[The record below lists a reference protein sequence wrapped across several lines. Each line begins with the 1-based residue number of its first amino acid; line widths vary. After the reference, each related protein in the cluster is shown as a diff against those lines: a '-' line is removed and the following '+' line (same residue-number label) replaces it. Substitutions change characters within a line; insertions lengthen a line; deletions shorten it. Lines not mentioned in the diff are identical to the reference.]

1 MDTLVAGQNCALSQH
16 TLRFEIDG
24 QNGGV
29 AALLLD
35 ERGRAT
41 SPDHF
46 VSTVHVVR
54 PAGVTL
60 AHTGAVDIR
69 IAALD
74 DEVARVL
81 CIATDPPTHAELTCR
96 LTGEADNIVFPIAAQ
111 IHPAMVCFELY
122 RRDGRWKV
130 RAVGQGYGGGL
141 RELLGAHHL
150 DLPITAELSAP
161 AVPTPPPAPAVVAAP
176 AAEDFSVAPAA
187 PAMHAPIQPL
197 GDSNPLERLAMI
209 HEDAAR
215 ITAALLTARNFAEDR
230 RDTEMSAA
238 VADPATRNTA
248 ASQDALATAQ
258 RRHDELVARAQGD
271 YQRDAAHLI
280 AELAALDGELP
291 TALAPWEAPSWNQA
305 VRAPSNGIR
314 VGTVTVPDVGAL
326 TVPFCVSAPLRRPI
340 WLDSTES
347 SAAAPVAASVVL
359 RLLAAVTH
367 AAPTLDI
374 IDISGGLQ
382 PLWQP
387 LAAHMPRPVVTE
399 PSEIVARLQH
409 LIDQADLATLRR
421 QAGEAVPAGGVL
433 VIADFGYAM
442 PAQAFSE
449 VVRLINMAGGANV
462 SLVFTGD
469 PQWDTLAPTPMLREI
484 AEHCLHLPVDAFGA
498 SLCDPWT
505 HTAWQFSPCGLQIDH
520 RVGQISAA
528 LAQTFR

>member
-1 MDTLVAGQNCALSQH
+1 MAVDTLVAGQNCALSQR
-16 TLRFEIDG
+16 TVRFDVDG
-24 QNGGV
+24 QHGGV

-35 ERGRAT
+35 ERGHAT
-41 SPDHF
+41 TPDKF
-46 VSTVHVVR
+46 VSTVRVVR

-69 IAALD
+69 IDALD
-74 DEVARVL
+74 REVARVL
-81 CIATDPPTHAELTCR
+81 CIATDPPPHAELTCR
-96 LTGEADNIVFPIAAQ
+96 LTGEADSIVFPIKGQ

-141 RELLGAHHL
+141 PELLAAHHL
-150 DLPITAELSAP
+150 DLPTTAQRAAP
-161 AVPTPPPAPAVVAAP
+161 FVAATPAP
-176 AAEDFSVAPAA
+176 SVAPAFPA
-187 PAMHAPIQPL
+187 SAMHAPIQPL

-215 ITAALLTARNFAEDR
+215 ITAALLTARSFAEDR
-230 RDTEMSAA
+230 RDTEMSEA
-238 VADPATRNTA
+238 VADPATRNTT
-248 ASQDALATAQ
+248 ASQDALASAQ
-258 RRHDELVARAQGD
+258 RRHDDLLARAQGD

-280 AELAALDGELP
+280 AELAALDSELP
-291 TALAPWEAPSWNQA
+291 AALAPWDAPSWSQA
-305 VRAPSNGIR
+305 VRTPSNGIR

-340 WLDSTES
+340 WLDSTET

-359 RLLAAVTH
+359 RLLASVTH

-374 IDISGGLQ
+374 IDVSGGLQ

-399 PSEIVARLQH
+399 PPQIVARLQH

-421 QAGEAVPAGGVL
+421 RAGEATPAGGVL

-442 PAQAFSE
+442 PAQAYAD
-449 VVRLINMAGGANV
+449 VVRLINMAEGANM

-469 PQWDTLAPTPMLREI
+469 PQWDTLSPTPILREI

-505 HTAWQFSPCGLQIDH
+505 HNVWQFAPCALQIDH

>member
-1 MDTLVAGQNCALSQH
+1 MTVDTLVAGQNHALSQRN
-16 TLRFEIDG
+16 LRFEVAG
-24 QNGGV
+24 QIGGV

-35 ERGRAT
+35 EHGRAT
-41 SPDHF
+41 TADHF

-69 IAALD
+69 IDALD
-74 DEVARVL
+74 PDVARVL
-81 CIATDPPTHAELTCR
+81 CIATDPSTHSELTCR
-96 LTGEADNIVFPIAAQ
+96 LTGEADDIAFNIGAQ

-130 RAVGQGYGGGL
+130 RAVGQGYSGGL
-141 RELLGAHHL
+141 GELLGAHHL
-150 DLPITAELSAP
+150 NLPATAESASATTAPPVIP
-161 AVPTPPPAPAVVAAP
+161 AVAHVPPAG
-176 AAEDFSVAPAA
+176 
-187 PAMHAPIQPL
+187 AMHAPIEPL

-215 ITAALLTARNFAEDR
+215 ITSALLAARGFAEER

-238 VADPATRNTA
+238 IADPATRNTA
-248 ASQDALATAQ
+248 AAQDALKTAEH
-258 RRHDELVARAQGD
+258 RHDELMARAQGD
-271 YQRDAAHLI
+271 YQRDAAHLS
-280 AELAALDGELP
+280 AELVALDGELP
-291 TALAPWEAPSWNQA
+291 SALAPWEAPTWSQA

-314 VGTVTVPDVGAL
+314 VGTVTVPDVGSL

-347 SAAAPVAASVVL
+347 SAAAPVAASLVL

-374 IDISGGLQ
+374 IDISGGLR

-399 PSEIVARLQH
+399 PGEVVGRLQH
-409 LIDQADLATLRR
+409 LIEQADLATLRR
-421 QAGEAVPAGGVL
+421 EAGEAVPAGGVVL
-433 VIADFGYAM
+433 IADFGYAM
-442 PAQAFSE
+442 PAEAYSD
-449 VVRLINMAGGANV
+449 VVSLINMADGANV

-469 PQWDTLAPTPMLREI
+469 PQWDTIAPTPVLRDI
-484 AEHCLHLPVDAFGA
+484 AEHCLHLPVDDQGA

-505 HTAWQFSPCGLQIDH
+505 HNVWQFAPCGLGIDH
-520 RVGQISAA
+520 RIGQISAA
-528 LAQTFR
+528 LAETFR